1 MTGRADAQALLK
13 AKNEEAAA
21 KAKKV
26 KEYAE
31 AVEKMEKQIKSL
43 ASRGQS
49 FTMDSK
55 GEVLLVN
62 ELSGDKIP
70 APNVAVKS
78 GLAPAPRPPDDPKFN
93 AAAGGGAAA
102 SGTYFVPSDTVQPPA
117 VESHVLSTGVTL
129 KEAGQVREGPP
140 RAKVAPAPPSTALSR
155 LHMQAHRCVSR
166 CALWIALACCLL
178 VCQAER
184 LAAKRVG
191 RNGGRCWCMVK
202 RRGA

>member
-1 MTGRADAQALLK
+1 MTGRAAAQALLK

-43 ASRGQS
+43 TSRGQS

-93 AAAGGGAAA
+93 AAPGGGAAA
-102 SGTYFVPSDTVQPPA
+102 PGTYFVPSDTVQPPA

-140 RAKVAPAPPSTALSR
+140 RAKVAPVPPST
-155 LHMQAHRCVSR
+155 V
-166 CALWIALACCLL
+166 CLVCIYRPTD
-178 VCQAER
+178 VCQAAHLDCPCLL
-184 LAAKRVG
+184 LACFAGRSASL
-191 RNGGRCWCMVK
+191 RNGWAEMV
-202 RRGA
+202 GSVGVW